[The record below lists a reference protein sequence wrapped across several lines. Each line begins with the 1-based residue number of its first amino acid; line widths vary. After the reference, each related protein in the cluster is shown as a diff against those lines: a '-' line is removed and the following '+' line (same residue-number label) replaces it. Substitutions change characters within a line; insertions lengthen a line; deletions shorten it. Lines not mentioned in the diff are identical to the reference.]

1 AICFALTFATFVVSY
16 VLLALGREPSR
27 ELPPAPTRQRGQA
40 AARERAAHAL
50 PKGAR
55 WRHAMRAQM
64 RAIWALLRA
73 DGGLRRLIAGN
84 ALAGIA
90 TMAGA
95 LFAVAAL
102 KRGGLSDPEVGVES
116 TILFIGSMAGYFLW
130 GAIGDRHGHRA
141 VLVWG
146 AVCTA
151 AS

>member
-1 AICFALTFATFVVSY
+1 VAAHA
-16 VLLALGREPSR
+16 R
-27 ELPPAPTRQRGQA
+27 A
-40 AARERAAHAL
+40 AARLPAAR
-50 PKGAR
+50 R
-55 WRHAMRAQM
+55 WRRETGEQL
-64 RAIWALLRA
+64 RAIWALVRE